1 MLDVGGATATASTRV
16 GSKNSYCSRPR
27 PRSVQPTRTL
37 STLIDRR
44 NKMVFGL
51 PRVRWLYKH
60 LHTGPALL
68 RSVTVSQLTSGQ
80 RQELLQPLLDRGGWR
95 VIDDE
100 GIEGIAKTFVFANFN
115 EAFGFMSRVALMAE
129 NMNHHPAWTN
139 CFNVVDVTL
148 RTHGCSGLSEKDV
161 KMAKFMDGAKFSN
174 FQSWLI

>member
-1 MLDVGGATATASTRV
+1 M
-16 GSKNSYCSRPR
+16 
-27 PRSVQPTRTL
+27 
-37 STLIDRR
+37 
-44 NKMVFGL
+44 
-51 PRVRWLYKH
+51 
-60 LHTGPALL
+60 
-68 RSVTVSQLTSGQ
+68 
-80 RQELLQPLLDRGGWR
+80 QPLLDRGGWG